1 MFLGFWTF
9 AVASRMD
16 VQYRQY
22 KSIGTECVD
31 SCDGLVMAPFGRWQ
45 RAYCSLESQPVLVEE
60 REGRYQ
66 RSYQA
71 PSQFAEPG
79 AMDARNIIMVLQL

>member
-22 KSIGTECVD
+22 ISYGTEC
-31 SCDGLVMAPFGRWQ
+31 GQLRWLGHGAVWQ
-45 RAYCSLESQPVLVEE
+45 VAKGVLLARSQPVLVEE

-79 AMDARNIIMVLQL
+79 AMDARNIIVVLQL